1 MIIERCIK
9 TLATFPF
16 LPKVYKCS
24 ICGNNVS
31 FMLPTGTKS
40 EIFNEL
46 KIVGGGYRK
55 AVTCPVC
62 GATDRIRWIDYV
74 IENMTGIYTEKC
86 AILHIAPESCI
97 AEKIRRNKEAE
108 YTTGDII
115 PDEVDVRVD
124 LTKIQFADKTFDYI
138 IANHVLEHIEDV
150 DSALNEVKR
159 CLKDSGKFLFS
170 FPVCPTC
177 KTIEKKG
184 RLTDEERLKLY
195 GQADHCRLYGSDATE
210 SIEKIGFSVRE
221 YNVSNMMTP
230 EEIKQRRYLL
240 QDRVYIATK

>member
-1 MIIERCIK
+1 MIERCIQK
-9 TLATFPF
+9 AATFPL

-24 ICGNNVS
+24 MCGNNVS

-40 EIFNEL
+40 RVFNEL
-46 KIVGGGYRK
+46 NIVGGGYRK
-55 AVTCPVC
+55 GVTCPVC

-74 IENMTGIYTEKC
+74 IEHMTGIYKEKC
-86 AILHIAPESCI
+86 SILHIAPEGCI
-97 AEKIRRNKEAE
+97 AGKIRKNKDAE
-108 YTTGDII
+108 YITGDICA
-115 PDEVDVRVD
+115 DDVDVRVD
-124 LTKIQFADKTFDYI
+124 LTKMQFSDKNFDYI

-177 KTIEKKG
+177 KTIEMQG
-184 RLTDEERLKLY
+184 SLTDEERLKYY
-195 GQADHCRLYGSDATE
+195 GQTDHCRLYGSDATE
-210 SIEKIGFSVRE
+210 SIGRMGFFVQE
-221 YNVSNMMTP
+221 YNVSNMIKP
-230 EEIKQRRYLL
+230 EEIRKKRYLL